1 MSLKKQLLKTGSP
14 LSKNNGGDSPA
25 PGTSKQS
32 RLHDEFSLNGNP
44 LIQPTYKGFP
54 KPSTLDLNGLKPKNS
69 YDQTAPDEG
78 IGNI

>member
-1 MSLKKQLLKTGSP
+1 MSLKKQLLKKGSP
-14 LSKNNGGDSPA
+14 YSLNSGGESPA

-44 LIQPTYKGFP
+44 SIKPTYKGFP